1 VRLIVGSIAPDRARR
16 IRTVVGFTAL
26 GINEGLICGRHPAE
40 RGSVTAMVGMGG
52 AGSTAVSHLD
62 FLLSGR
68 NGYLKDL
75 VVGAAALGQTL
86 ILFCMAGPR
95 GSQASPV

>member
-1 VRLIVGSIAPDRARR
+1 MQFVVTITAPDSARR
-16 IRTVVGFTAL
+16 IGTVVGFTAL
-26 GINEGLICGRHPAE
+26 GINKGFIGGRYPAE
-40 RGSVTAMVGMGG
+40 GGSVTAMVRMGG

-62 FLLSGR
+62 LLLSGR

-75 VVGAAALGQTL
+75 VVGAAALGQAL
-86 ILFCMAGPR
+86 ILFCMAGPQ